1 VTTRFY
7 DIIISATDAAGNVGT
22 KTCSVI
28 VIPDDHYCA
37 GGNCAK
43 AGGKNKGVGNLPK
56 GMQNG
61 LQRGLHHLES
71 FDDFSGRNLQRP
83 KRVKKV
89 KQVKQGSK
97 GLLNNDHDP
106 DDLRRE
112 FALSTQRYVISELS
126 LEFDQ
131 NLDTVLTIPE
141 PPEPETNVG
150 NAKSA
155 KTKTGKAKG
164 SKSGQRGCPI
174 SCEGAQGKRG
184 KKQPKGVQNVTN
196 LP

>member
-1 VTTRFY
+1 MTTRFY
-7 DIIISATDAAGNVGT
+7 DITISATDAAGNVGT

-28 VIPDDHYCA
+28 VIPYDHYCA

-43 AGGKNKGVGNLPK
+43 AGGKNKGAGNLPK

-71 FDDFSGRNLQRP
+71 FDDFSGRNLQLP
-83 KRVKKV
+83 KRVKRV
-89 KQVKQGSK
+89 KKVKQGSK

-141 PPEPETNVG
+141 PETNVG

-164 SKSGQRGCPI
+164 SKSGQRSCPI

-184 KKQPKGVQNVTN
+184 KKQTKGVQNVTN